1 MSNIIL
7 LGLVSLFTDI
17 STQMVYPILPLYL
30 TAVMG
35 ASPAIIGIIEGI
47 AESLASIVKLFSGII
62 ADKHGHKKRLAV
74 LGYASSP
81 INKIIILF
89 ASTWT
94 GVLIARIINSL
105 GKGIRTAP
113 RDAMIAESAQQ
124 AAAQPEGD
132 KVKLGKAFGLHKG
145 MDLLGTAIGI
155 LLAYLILSVSNEAVD
170 NSDQY
175 KRIFIYSLIPAFIG
189 VVILLFV
196 KEKKKLESTGKRIS
210 FNWKNLDTRLKFF
223 MIFILLFTLGN
234 CSKAF
239 ILLRAYNA
247 GFSPQG
253 TILLFF
259 ILNMTASLLSYPAGI
274 LSDKIGRK
282 YILCAGYFLYGLVFF
297 GIGLLSNNIAF
308 IVLFVIY
315 GIYTALT
322 TGVARALIVDIVQP
336 ENKAGALGLHAAMEG
351 IGLLPAS
358 LIAGFLW
365 EAISPSAPFIFGGAL
380 GIITCI
386 GVFITLTFIKGTI

>member
-1 MSNIIL
+1 MSNVIL

-35 ASPAIIGIIEGI
+35 ASPAIIGLREGI
-47 AESLASIVKLFSGII
+47 AESLASIVKLFSGIV
-62 ADKHGHKKRLAV
+62 ADKYGHKKRLAF
-74 LGYASSP
+74 LGYATSP

-94 GVLIARIINSL
+94 GVLIARIVNSL

-113 RDAMIAESAQQ
+113 RDAMIAEAAQQ
-124 AAAQPEGD
+124 QTGG
-132 KVKLGKAFGLHKG
+132 KSLGKSFGLHKG

-155 LLAYLILSVSNEAVD
+155 LLAFFIMSLGSAEDSEAI
-170 NSDQY
+170 NNAELY
-175 KRIFIYSLIPAFIG
+175 KKIFIYSLIPAFIG
-189 VVILLFV
+189 VMILLFV
-196 KEKKKLESTGKRIS
+196 KEKKNIESTGKKIS
-210 FNWKNLDTRLKFF
+210 FNWKNLDIRLKFF
-223 MIFILLFTLGN
+223 MAFILLFTLGN

-247 GFSPQG
+247 GFSAQG
-253 TILLFF
+253 AILLYFVM
-259 ILNMTASLLSYPAGI
+259 NMTAALLSYPAGI

-282 YILCAGYFLYGLVFF
+282 NILCVGYFMYGLVFF
-297 GIGLLSNNIAF
+297 GIAFLSNSAAF
-308 IVLFVIY
+308 IALFVLY
-315 GIYTALT
+315 GVYAALT
-322 TGVARALIVDIVQP
+322 TGVARALIVDIVRP

-365 EAISPSAPFIFGGAL
+365 ETLSPSAPFIFGGAMGL
-380 GIITCI
+380 ITCI
-386 GVFITLTFIKGTI
+386 GVFIILSARPCAS